1 MLKILKIGTSWQN
14 LWQSEEFRSDVRHE
28 LWRNIVVPVL
38 AIIFALG
45 VGALILSA
53 TGYNVVKA
61 YGALWQGVFGSKVN
75 VGEAFLRSTP
85 LILIGTGIALAFR
98 CGFWNIGAEG
108 QFYAGAAAGTYVA
121 LTFAN
126 LPPWAGI
133 PIALLVGF
141 FTGAIWGALAGL
153 LKVKFCLN
161 EVVTT
166 IMLNYIAIG
175 LVGYLVTGPMQ
186 EAMRENPQTDEIV
199 RSFVI
204 GRIFPT
210 SRVHYGFIIAVV
222 VAIIATIVL
231 FRTPLGYSMRA
242 VGYNPDAA
250 KHAGINV
257 ASSMATAAFLSGGT
271 AGLAG
276 AIEVLGVTGRLFE
289 NLSPGYGFEG
299 IAVSLLV
306 NNHPLATIVSGLL
319 FGALGAG
326 SQVMQLNAKVP
337 AVLTFIIQGLII
349 AFIISFR
356 YLDKNPSGK

>member
-1 MLKILKIGTSWQN
+1 M
-14 LWQSEEFRSDVRHE
+14 SDVRHE
-28 LWRNIVVPVL
+28 LWRNFVVPVL
-38 AIIFALG
+38 AIIFALA
-45 VGALILSA
+45 VGALILTL

-85 LILIGTGIALAFR
+85 LILIGAGIAIAFR

-108 QFYAGAAAGTYVA
+108 QFYAGAAAGTFIA
-121 LTFAN
+121 LTFVN
-126 LPPWAGI
+126 LPSWAGI
-133 PIALLVGF
+133 PIALVIGF
-141 FTGAIWGALAGL
+141 VAGAFWGALAGF

-166 IMLNYIAIG
+166 IMMNYIAVG

-186 EAMRENPQTDEIV
+186 EAMRENPQTDEIIE
-199 RSFVI
+199 SFVI

-210 SRVHYGFIIAVV
+210 SRVHYGFVIAVA
-222 VAIIATIVL
+222 VAIIATIIL

-242 VGYNPDAA
+242 VGYNPEAA
-250 KHAGINV
+250 RHAGINV
-257 ASSMATAAFLSGGT
+257 PLHLVTAALLSGGS

-306 NNHPLATIVSGLL
+306 NNHPLATIISGLL

-326 SQVMQLNAKVP
+326 SQVMQLNARVP

-349 AFIISFR
+349 AFLISFR
-356 YLDKNPSGK
+356 YLDKNTGNK